1 MDRNNIKPDDEYFI
15 KRFFLTNNY
24 IMKKQISFCGNG
36 LLATGVMTA
45 GLVAACT
52 GTVKTGNTDKPNFII
67 IFTDDHGYNDLGC
80 FGSETI
86 ETPRIDK
93 MASEGIKMTSFY
105 AQPVCGPSRGA
116 LLTGRYPLRIG
127 GGWLTR
133 SDEITIAEMMKDEG
147 YATACIGKWDISQ
160 RKYQEGLV
168 PNDQGFDYYF
178 GTLGAN
184 DRGKV
189 IIYRNRDSLY
199 LTEDMSSLTKMYTDE
214 ALEFIKKK
222 KNEPFFLYLAH
233 TMTHV
238 VMDASA
244 QFKGKSRGE
253 LYGDVVEEIDWN
265 VGRIMDLLTELRLD
279 KNTYVF
285 FFSDNGP
292 WSNKEE
298 FYRKTHGSKA
308 TGNAYPLRSAKGSPY
323 EGGFRVPCVFWAP
336 GNIPAGKVCN
346 GMMATLDIF
355 PTIARLAGGVVSGDR
370 VMDGYDQSDL
380 ILGRTEVSARDI
392 FYYHVKGELQAVRK
406 GKWKLVL
413 PGTTMRYVYVL
424 DPEREAPEL
433 YDLEYDISEQH
444 NLADKYPDIL
454 KEMMDLAKN
463 GPNDPANTGP

>member
-24 IMKKQISFCGNG
+24 IMKKQISYCGNG
-36 LLATGVMTA
+36 FLATGILAT

-52 GTVKTGNTDKPNFII
+52 CTVKTGNTDKPNFII

-222 KNEPFFLYLAH
+222 KNEPFFL
-233 TMTHV
+233 
-238 VMDASA
+238 
-244 QFKGKSRGE
+244 
-253 LYGDVVEEIDWN
+253 
-265 VGRIMDLLTELRLD
+265 
-279 KNTYVF
+279 
-285 FFSDNGP
+285 
-292 WSNKEE
+292 
-298 FYRKTHGSKA
+298 
-308 TGNAYPLRSAKGSPY
+308 
-323 EGGFRVPCVFWAP
+323 
-336 GNIPAGKVCN
+336 
-346 GMMATLDIF
+346 
-355 PTIARLAGGVVSGDR
+355 
-370 VMDGYDQSDL
+370 
-380 ILGRTEVSARDI
+380 
-392 FYYHVKGELQAVRK
+392 
-406 GKWKLVL
+406 
-413 PGTTMRYVYVL
+413 
-424 DPEREAPEL
+424 
-433 YDLEYDISEQH
+433 
-444 NLADKYPDIL
+444 
-454 KEMMDLAKN
+454 
-463 GPNDPANTGP
+463 